1 MNIQTLIPI
10 LAVLAVLIAA
20 GLIVRLTSLR
30 MRSLRLKRKFG
41 PEYDYTVEKV
51 GDRRTAEADLKE
63 REKRVVKLD
72 IHELNDHERDRYH
85 GEWTEIQADF
95 VDDPAKSIERA
106 NRLITEVMIA
116 RGFPV
121 ADFEQRAADL
131 SVLYPNFA
139 PKYRQANEIVV
150 KNQDGSASTEDLRQA
165 MISYHSLFDQLLG
178 TVHTVEPM
186 QGHEKEKETEAANG

>member
-1 MNIQTLIPI
+1 
-10 LAVLAVLIAA
+10 
-20 GLIVRLTSLR
+20 

-51 GDRRTAEADLKE
+51 GDRRTAEADLTG
-63 REKRVVKLD
+63 REKRVVILD

-95 VDDPAKSIERA
+95 VDDPAKSVKRA
-106 NRLITEVMIA
+106 NWLITEVMIA
-116 RGFPV
+116 HGFPV

-139 PKYRQANEIVV
+139 PKYR
-150 KNQDGSASTEDLRQA
+150 
-165 MISYHSLFDQLLG
+165 
-178 TVHTVEPM
+178 
-186 QGHEKEKETEAANG
+186 